1 MKKLALSIVAVLL
14 ALTTVFGLTACGE
27 TPEQKLK
34 SYTESDTVQKQLDS
48 MTSSFESMLDID
60 VKAEGEKLVFDFTY
74 KTQLDDSTLDLM
86 KSQLE
91 TSFNSLSSTF
101 ESLANQIKKEVGIE
115 NATVVININNADG
128 KNIINLDYKATE

>member
-1 MKKLALSIVAVLL
+1 MKKLSLSIVAVLL

-34 SYTESDTVQKQLDS
+34 SYIESDTVQKQLES

-60 VKAEGEKLVFDFTY
+60 VKAENEKLVFDFTY

-115 NATVVININNADG
+115 NATVVIKINNADG
-128 KNIINLDYKATE
+128 KNIISLDYKATE

>member
-34 SYTESDTVQKQLDS
+34 SYIESDTVQKQLDS

>member
-1 MKKLALSIVAVLL
+1 MKKLALSIVAVLV
-14 ALTTVFGLTACGE
+14 AITTVCGLTACGE

-34 SYTESDTVQKQLDS
+34 SYIESDTVQEQISS

-60 VKAEGEKLVFDFTY
+60 VKAEGEKVVFDFTY
-74 KTQLDDSTLDLM
+74 KTQIDDATLETV

-91 TSFNSLSSTF
+91 TAFDSLASTF
-101 ESLANQIKKEVGIE
+101 ESMANQIKKEVGIE

-128 KNIINLDYKATE
+128 TNIVNLEYKATE

>member
-34 SYTESDTVQKQLDS
+34 SYIESDTVQKQLDS

-74 KTQLDDSTLDLM
+74 KTQIDDSTLDLM

>member
-1 MKKLALSIVAVLL
+1 MKKLSLSIVAVLV
-14 ALTTVFGLTACGE
+14 AITTVFGLTACGE

-34 SYTESDTVQKQLDS
+34 SYIESDTVQEQISS

-60 VKAEGEKLVFDFTY
+60 VKAEGEKVVFDFTY
-74 KTQLDDSTLDLM
+74 KTQIDDATLETV

-91 TSFNSLSSTF
+91 TAFDSLASTF
-101 ESLANQIKKEVGIE
+101 ESMANQIKKEVGIE

-128 KNIINLDYKATE
+128 TNIVNLEYKATE

>member
-34 SYTESDTVQKQLDS
+34 SYIESDTVQKQLDS
-48 MTSSFESMLDID
+48 MTSSFESMLHID
-60 VKAEGEKLVFDFTY
+60 VKAENEKLVFDFTY

>member
-34 SYTESDTVQKQLDS
+34 SYIESDTVQKQLDS

-115 NATVVININNADG
+115 NATVVIKINNADG
-128 KNIINLDYKATE
+128 KNIISLDYKATE

>member
-1 MKKLALSIVAVLL
+1 MKKLALSIVAVLV
-14 ALTTVFGLTACGE
+14 AITTVFGLTACGE

-34 SYTESDTVQKQLDS
+34 NYIESDTVQEQISS

-60 VKAEGEKLVFDFTY
+60 VKAEGEKVVFDFTY
-74 KTQLDDSTLDLM
+74 KTQIDDATLETV

-91 TSFNSLSSTF
+91 TAFDSLASTF
-101 ESLANQIKKEVGIE
+101 ESMANQIKKEVGIE

-128 KNIINLDYKATE
+128 TNIVNLEYKATE

>member
-1 MKKLALSIVAVLL
+1 
-14 ALTTVFGLTACGE
+14 
-27 TPEQKLK
+27 
-34 SYTESDTVQKQLDS
+34 

-74 KTQLDDSTLDLM
+74 KTQIDDSTLDLM

>member
-27 TPEQKLK
+27 TPEKKLK
-34 SYTESDTVQKQLDS
+34 SYIESDTVQKQLES

-60 VKAEGEKLVFDFTY
+60 VKAENEKLVFDFTY

-115 NATVVININNADG
+115 NATVVIKINNADG
-128 KNIINLDYKATE
+128 KNIISLDYKATE

>member
-34 SYTESDTVQKQLDS
+34 SYIESDTVQKQLES

-60 VKAEGEKLVFDFTY
+60 VKAENEKLVFDFTY

-91 TSFNSLSSTF
+91 TSFHSLSSTF

-115 NATVVININNADG
+115 NATVVIKINNADG
-128 KNIINLDYKATE
+128 KNIISLDYKATE

>member
-34 SYTESDTVQKQLDS
+34 SYIESDTVQKQLES

-60 VKAEGEKLVFDFTY
+60 VKAENEKLVFDFTY

-128 KNIINLDYKATE
+128 KNIISLDNKATE

>member
-27 TPEQKLK
+27 TLEQKLK
-34 SYTESDTVQKQLDS
+34 SYIESDTVQKQLDS

-74 KTQLDDSTLDLM
+74 KTQIDDSTLDLM

>member
-1 MKKLALSIVAVLL
+1 MKKFALSIVAVLL

-34 SYTESDTVQKQLDS
+34 SYIESDTVQKQLDS

-74 KTQLDDSTLDLM
+74 KTQIDDSTLDLM

-115 NATVVININNADG
+115 NATVVININNSDG

>member
-34 SYTESDTVQKQLDS
+34 SYIESDTVQKQLDS

-60 VKAEGEKLVFDFTY
+60 VKAENEKLVFDFTY
-74 KTQLDDSTLDLM
+74 KTQDRKSTRL
-86 KSQLE
+86 
-91 TSFNSLSSTF
+91 NSSH
-101 ESLANQIKKEVGIE
+101 
-115 NATVVININNADG
+115 AT
-128 KNIINLDYKATE
+128 

>member
-14 ALTTVFGLTACGE
+14 SLTTVFGLTACGE

-34 SYTESDTVQKQLDS
+34 SYIESDTVQKQLDS